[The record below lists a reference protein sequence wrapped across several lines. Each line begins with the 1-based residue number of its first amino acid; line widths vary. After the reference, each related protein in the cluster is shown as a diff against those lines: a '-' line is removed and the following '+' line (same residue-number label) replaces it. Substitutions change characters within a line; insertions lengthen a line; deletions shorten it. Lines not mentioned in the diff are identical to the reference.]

1 MKTVL
6 FYCILSITLFSNSSY
21 AQEFNTF
28 WVSFNKQIKN
38 KDYLLKQ
45 IDFPYAYSCNY
56 LSDGEISKAMFQEK
70 GTEVIMN
77 GNGLFGSCVIGAQV
91 SKMKYKN
98 GYINDYLK
106 EFLIKK
112 FANLDNLYVI
122 SEKGKEEVSSGY
134 KAYFQKSGTEF
145 YFVGFEGQEV
155 QGD

>member
-1 MKTVL
+1 MKTILIYFV
-6 FYCILSITLFSNSSY
+6 LSITLFSNSIL

-28 WVSFNKQIKN
+28 WASFNKQIKN
-38 KDYLLKQ
+38 KDYLIKK

-56 LSDGEISKAMFQEK
+56 LSDGEISKAMFQEM

-77 GNGLFGSCVIGAQV
+77 GNAFISNCFFTLQI
-91 SKMKYKN
+91 SKTKYKN

-106 EFLIKK
+106 DFFIKK
-112 FANLDNLYVI
+112 FSNLDNLYVI

-145 YFVGFEGQEV
+145 YFVGFEGQQD

>member
-28 WVSFNKQIKN
+28 WTSFNKQIKN
-38 KDYLLKQ
+38 KDYLIKK

-56 LSDGEISKAMFQEK
+56 LGDGEISKAMFQEQ

-77 GNGLFGSCVIGAQV
+77 GNAFI
-91 SKMKYKN
+91 SKSFFTLQISKTKYKN
-98 GYINDYLK
+98 GYINAYLK
-106 EFLIKK
+106 DFFIKK
-112 FANLDNLYVI
+112 FSNLDNLYVI
-122 SEKGKEEVSSGY
+122 CEKGKEEVSSGD

-145 YFVGFEGQEV
+145 YFVGFESQQE